1 MEKNGKTYWIFWG
14 IRWGKKENS
23 RKVFNFWWT
32 NIWRVWRVYTVTSTE
47 ENKFIIELSKK
58 DLRSV
63 MSERDYLWWKEK
75 QEELQAVALKE
86 MELIKWEKKLAR
98 DNNLMNNI
106 TWWEIK
112 KNKWMKEYVKLYSAL
127 HF

>member
-1 MEKNGKTYWIFWG
+1 
-14 IRWGKKENS
+14 
-23 RKVFNFWWT
+23 
-32 NIWRVWRVYTVTSTE
+32 VWRVYTVTSTE

>member
-1 MEKNGKTYWIFWG
+1 M
-14 IRWGKKENS
+14 
-23 RKVFNFWWT
+23 
-32 NIWRVWRVYTVTSTE
+32 WRVYTVTSTE